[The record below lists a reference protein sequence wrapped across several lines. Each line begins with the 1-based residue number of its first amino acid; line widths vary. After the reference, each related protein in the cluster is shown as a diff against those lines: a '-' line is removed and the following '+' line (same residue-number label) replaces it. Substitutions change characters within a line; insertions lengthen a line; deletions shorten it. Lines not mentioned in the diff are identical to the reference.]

1 MKTDISCFK
10 YNNWQQMF
18 KEDSE
23 AMQNDYRESVCGT
36 FLSFISF
43 KLNYQCTVFAQFVQH
58 FL

>member
-1 MKTDISCFK
+1 MFQVS
-10 YNNWQQMF
+10 NNKQQMF

-43 KLNYQCTVFAQFVQH
+43 KLNYQCTLFAQFVQH